1 MAFAREVIEE
11 GTADIVG
18 RGHASDLGDAKAL
31 LKPNTCGAVHA
42 VALRQ
47 QRDFR
52 GNVMRAWM
60 LLLPAVLAM
69 PVAAGEATI
78 APSVAE
84 LLANIPICGD
94 ELPVSATPRIH
105 PGYGNGGFTVT
116 TKSEQAQA
124 FFNNGM
130 QLGHAFAHHAATA
143 AFTEAAKL
151 DPSCAMCAW
160 GESWSAG
167 PTINYPIDAGQQKA
181 ALGKVLA
188 AEKLLTPQSPARERD
203 MIAALK
209 LRYVNGGGKA
219 AGDSAF
225 ARAMDKLTLKYPQDN
240 EVATIAA
247 DAWMIPDALN
257 STTGN
262 LPRAVALLEGVLKRN
277 PDYTPAIHF
286 YIHAT
291 EMSGFPKR
299 AEPYADKLAKLAPE
313 SSHLIHMP
321 SHTFYWVG
329 RYQDAADANVAAAN
343 LGARDAKIDGM
354 TQPGAVWQLP
364 YHGHNV
370 QYGVGGALISGDAKA
385 ALSLSDPM
393 IEAMTP
399 LPVDNLYMQMG
410 MGTGYFAEGRFAD
423 PAKVM
428 ALPEPNAKQPYSR
441 QFRLYAQGEAQA
453 RLGNAAAVRAA
464 LAKVTLPPLPS
475 KPDTLATQARQL
487 VLIAQLVLEGRAA
500 MLEKKPAVAQRAF
513 LKAAKLDESTVMR
526 TLSDPPAWWYPVRRS
541 YAAALLASGNPR
553 AAVKQTG
560 LVLARRPA
568 DPVTLAIRADAEE
581 KLGMKAESARDR
593 AAALRG
599 WRGDK
604 TDLTPTLA

>member
-1 MAFAREVIEE
+1 
-11 GTADIVG
+11 
-18 RGHASDLGDAKAL
+18 
-31 LKPNTCGAVHA
+31 
-42 VALRQ
+42 
-47 QRDFR
+47 
-52 GNVMRAWM
+52 MRAWM
-60 LLLPAVLAM
+60 LILPAVLAM

-78 APSVAE
+78 APSVAN
-84 LLANIPICGD
+84 LLANITICGD
-94 ELPVSATPRIH
+94 ELPVSATPQLYR
-105 PGYGNGGFTVT
+105 GYGNGGFVVT
-116 TKSEQAQA
+116 TRSERAQA

-130 QLGHAFAHHAATA
+130 QLGHAFAHHAAIA

-151 DPSCAMCAW
+151 DPTCAMCAW

-219 AGDSAF
+219 TGDLAF
-225 ARAMDKLTLKYPQDN
+225 AKAMDSLTRKYPQDN
-240 EVATIAA
+240 EIATLAA
-247 DAWMIPDALN
+247 DAWMIPASLN
-257 STTGN
+257 NNMAT

-291 EMSGFPKR
+291 ELSGFPKR

-321 SHTFYWVG
+321 SHTYYWVG
-329 RYQDAADANVAAAN
+329 RYQDAADANVAAAD
-343 LGARDAKIDGM
+343 LGAGDARIDGLN
-354 TQPGAVWQLP
+354 QPGGMWQLP

-385 ALSLSDPM
+385 ALELSDPM

-410 MGTGYFAEGRFAD
+410 MGTGYFAEGLFAD

-441 QFRLYAQGEAQA
+441 QFRLYARGEAQA
-453 RLGNAAAVRAA
+453 RLGNAAGVRAE
-464 LAKVTLPPLPS
+464 LARITLPPLPA
-475 KPDTLATQARQL
+475 KPDTLTTQARQL

-500 MLEKKPAVAQRAF
+500 MLERKPAVAQRAF
-513 LKAAKLDESTVMR
+513 LKAAKLDEATVMR

-541 YAAALLASGNPR
+541 YAAALLSAGNPR
-553 AAVKQTG
+553 AALKQTG

-568 DPVTLAIRADAEE
+568 DPVTLSIRADAEE
-581 KLGMKAESARDR
+581 ALGLKAEAARDR

-604 TDLTPTLA
+604 TELSPLLA

>member
-1 MAFAREVIEE
+1 VARYKPLRY
-11 GTADIVG
+11 GNG
-18 RGHASDLGDAKAL
+18 GDF
-31 LKPNTCGAVHA
+31 G
-42 VALRQ
+42 
-47 QRDFR
+47 

-60 LLLPAVLAM
+60 LLLPAILAT

-78 APSVAE
+78 ARPVAD
-84 LLANIPICGD
+84 LLANVPICGD
-94 ELPVSATPRIH
+94 DLPVGATPQLY
-105 PGYGNGGFTVT
+105 PGYGNGGFVVT
-116 TKSEQAQA
+116 TRSEQAQA

-130 QLGHAFAHHAATA
+130 QLGHAFAHHAALA

-151 DPSCAMCAW
+151 DPTCAMCAW

-167 PTINYPIDAGQQKA
+167 PTINYTIDAGQQKA

-188 AEKLLTPQSPARERD
+188 AEKLLTARSPARERD

-219 AGDSAF
+219 AGDLAF
-225 ARAMDKLTLKYPQDN
+225 AKAMDSLTRKYPQDN
-240 EVATIAA
+240 EIATIAA
-247 DAWMIPDALN
+247 DAWMIPASLN
-257 STTGN
+257 NNMAT

-291 EMSGFPKR
+291 ELSGFPKR

-321 SHTFYWVG
+321 SHTYYWVG
-329 RYQDAADANVAAAN
+329 RYQDAADANVAAAD
-343 LGARDAKIDGM
+343 LGARDAKIDGLN
-354 TQPGAVWQLP
+354 QPGGLWQLP

-385 ALSLSDPM
+385 ALGLSDPM

-410 MGTGYFAEGRFAD
+410 MGTGYFAEGLFAD

-441 QFRLYAQGEAQA
+441 QFRLYARGEAQA
-453 RLGNAAAVRAA
+453 RLGNAAGVRAE
-464 LAKVTLPPLPS
+464 LAKITLPPLPA
-475 KPDTLATQARQL
+475 KPDTLTTQARQL

-513 LKAAKLDESTVMR
+513 LKAAKLDEATLMR

-541 YAAALLASGNPR
+541 YAAALLAAGNPR
-553 AAVKQTG
+553 AALKQTG

-568 DPVTLAIRADAEE
+568 DPVTLSIRADAEE
-581 KLGMKAESARDR
+581 ALGLKADAARDR

-599 WRGDK
+599 WRGNK
-604 TDLTPTLA
+604 AELSPPLA

>member
-1 MAFAREVIEE
+1 
-11 GTADIVG
+11 
-18 RGHASDLGDAKAL
+18 
-31 LKPNTCGAVHA
+31 
-42 VALRQ
+42 
-47 QRDFR
+47 
-52 GNVMRAWM
+52 MRAWM
-60 LLLPAVLAM
+60 VMLPAVLAM

-78 APSVAE
+78 APSLAD
-84 LLANIPICGD
+84 LLATIPICGD
-94 ELPVSATPRIH
+94 ELPVGATPRLY

-116 TKSEQAQA
+116 TKSGQAQA

-130 QLGHAFAHHAATA
+130 QLGHAFAHHAAIA

-151 DPSCAMCAW
+151 DPTCAMCAW

-167 PTINYPIDAGQQKA
+167 PTINYPIDASQQKA
-181 ALGKVLA
+181 ALSKVLTA
-188 AEKLLTPQSPARERD
+188 GKLLTPQSPERERD

-219 AGDSAF
+219 AGDLAF
-225 ARAMDKLTLKYPQDN
+225 AKAMDKLTGKYPRDD
-240 EVATIAA
+240 EIATITA
-247 DAWMIPDALN
+247 DAWMIPASLN
-257 STTGN
+257 NTTDT
-262 LPRAVALLEGVLKRN
+262 LPRAVALLEGVLRRS

-299 AEPYADKLAKLAPE
+299 AEPYANKLARLAPE

-329 RYQDAADANVAAAN
+329 RYQDAADANVAAAD
-343 LGARDAKIDGM
+343 LGAGDAKIDGLN
-354 TQPGAVWQLP
+354 QPGGLWQLP

-385 ALSLSDPM
+385 ALRLGDPM

-453 RLGNAAAVRAA
+453 RLGNAAGVRAA
-464 LAKVTLPPLPS
+464 LAKITLPPLPVKLGPLTS
-475 KPDTLATQARQL
+475 QARQL

-500 MLEKKPAVAQRAF
+500 MLEKRPATAQRAF
-513 LKAAKLDESTVMR
+513 LKAAKLDEATLMR

-541 YAAALLASGNPR
+541 YAAALLAEGKAR
-553 AAVKQTG
+553 AALKQTG

-568 DPVTLAIRADAEE
+568 DPVTLSVRADAEE
-581 KLGMKAESARDR
+581 KLGMTDAAARDR
-593 AAALRG
+593 AAAHKG
-599 WRGDK
+599 WRGD
-604 TDLTPTLA
+604 TADLSAPLA